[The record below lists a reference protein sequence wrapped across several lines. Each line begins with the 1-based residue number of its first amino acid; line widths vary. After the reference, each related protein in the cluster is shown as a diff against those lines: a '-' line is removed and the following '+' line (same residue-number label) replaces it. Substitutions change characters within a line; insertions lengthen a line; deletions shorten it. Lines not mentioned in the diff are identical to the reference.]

1 MESSAVD
8 LSVFQQLK
16 ASAGAEFIVELID
29 TFLEDS
35 PRLIDQMRGA
45 LTSGNADTFRRAA
58 HSLKSNSATFG
69 AMHLSELAKE
79 LEMLGKEAKLQN
91 AGDRLQAVDTA
102 YSEAAGAL
110 RSLRS

>member
-1 MESSAVD
+1 MESSVVD

-16 ASAGAEFIVELID
+16 ANAGADFMVELID

-35 PRLIDQMRGA
+35 PRLLDQMRLA

-69 AMHLSELAKE
+69 AMQLSELARE
-79 LEMLGKEAKLQN
+79 LELLGREAKLQN
-91 AGDRLQAVDTA
+91 AGDRLQAVDKA
-102 YSEAAGAL
+102 YSEVAGAL
-110 RSLRS
+110 RSLK